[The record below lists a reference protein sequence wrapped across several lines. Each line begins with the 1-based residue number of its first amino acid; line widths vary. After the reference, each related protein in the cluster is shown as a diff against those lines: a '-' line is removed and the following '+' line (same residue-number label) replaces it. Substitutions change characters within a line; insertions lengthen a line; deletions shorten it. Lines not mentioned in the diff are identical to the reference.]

1 MKHRGILLRAAAL
14 GLALALLAGC
24 SAAGTDSSV
33 SAQTFTDAEQT
44 STASVSALDPTSL
57 FSDRDLDGSYDPA
70 EAVAITLTGD
80 SAACDSTAVTIDGSR
95 ITLTEEGVYLVS
107 GTLADG
113 QLIVDAG
120 DEDKV
125 QIVLD
130 GASVTSSTSAA
141 LYVRNAD
148 KVFVTLAE
156 GSSNTLANGGEYVDI
171 DENSIDGAVFSKSDL
186 TLNGSGSLTVSA
198 AAGHGVVCKDT
209 LVITGGSYTVTA
221 EKQGLSGKEGVAV
234 AAGTFDI
241 TSGTDGI
248 HAENTDD
255 ASLAF
260 VYIADGSFSVAAQG
274 DAVSAGGALQI
285 DGGTFELTTGE
296 GSASVELTSSDSA
309 GGQRGGF
316 DPAAQSTTAAD
327 ADAADETSQ
336 KGIKGE
342 GSFAIN
348 GGVFVVDTVDDCL
361 HGGSDMTIT
370 AGTFTLSSGDDAV
383 HADGALTIS
392 GGSFTIPYSYEG
404 LEGQSVT
411 VTDGEFDIT
420 SSDDGINA
428 AGGADSSGFGGGR
441 TEQFTSGSDSFI
453 LIEGGSFTI
462 VSGGDCVDSNGD
474 LTIAGGTL
482 DLVCNGAGNTAL
494 DTDGTYTHSG
504 GTVTTNDG
512 SEENPGAMGGG
523 GGRGDMGGGTLPDG
537 SAPDGTAPEG
547 GTAGKGGQRP
557 GQNAAAG

>member
-1 MKHRGILLRAAAL
+1 MKHRGIFLRAAAL
-14 GLALALLAGC
+14 SLALALLAGC

-33 SAQTFTDAEQT
+33 SAQTFTGAEET
-44 STASVSALDPTSL
+44 SASSAPALDPASL
-57 FSDRDLDGSYDPA
+57 FSDRDLDGSYDSA

-80 SAACDSTAVTIDGSR
+80 SAACDSTAVTIDGSQ

-156 GSSNTLANGGEYVDI
+156 GSSNALANGGEYVDI

-198 AAGHGVVCKDT
+198 AAGHAVVCKDT

-234 AAGTFDI
+234 AAGAFDI

-296 GSASVELTSSDSA
+296 GSASVELASSTA
-309 GGQRGGF
+309 GQRGGF
-316 DPAAQSTTAAD
+316 DPAAQTASTAAD
-327 ADAADETSQ
+327 DETSQ

-392 GGSFTIPYSYEG
+392 GGSFTIPYCYEG
-404 LEGQSVT
+404 LEGLSVT

-441 TEQFTSGSDSFI
+441 AEQFASGSDSFI

-482 DLVCNGAGNTAL
+482 DLVCNGTGNTAL

-523 GGRGDMGGGTLPDG
+523 GGGGGRGGMTGGTLLDG
-537 SAPDGTAPEG
+537 AAPDGTAPEG

>member
-1 MKHRGILLRAAAL
+1 MKHCYSLLRAGAL

-24 SAAGTDSSV
+24 SAAGADASAPTQSLTGTVQASS
-33 SAQTFTDAEQT
+33 
-44 STASVSALDPTSL
+44 ASVSSIDVSSL
-57 FSDRDLDGSYDPA
+57 FSDRDLEGSYDPA
-70 EAVAITLTGD
+70 EAVAVTLTGD
-80 SAACDSTAVTIDGSR
+80 SAACDSSAVSIEGSQ
-95 ITLTEEGVYLVS
+95 ITLTGEGVYLVT
-107 GTLADG
+107 GTLSDG
-113 QLIVDAG
+113 QIIVDAG

-130 GASVTSSTSAA
+130 GASVTSSSSAA

-148 KVFVTLAE
+148 KVFVTLAG
-156 GSSNTLANGGEYVDI
+156 GSDNTLANGGSYVDI
-171 DENSIDGAVFSKSDL
+171 DENSIDGVIFSKSDL

-234 AAGTFDI
+234 AAGSFVI

-260 VYIADGSFSVAAQG
+260 VYIADGSFSIDAQG

-285 DGGTFELTTGE
+285 DGGSFDLTTGE
-296 GSASVELTSSDSA
+296 GSASVELATSDSA

-316 DPAAQSTTAAD
+316 DPAAQSTAAT
-327 ADAADETSQ
+327 DAADETSQ

-342 GSFAIN
+342 GSFSIN

-361 HGGSDMTIT
+361 HAGGALTIT
-370 AGTFTLSSGDDAV
+370 GGEFTLSSGDDAV
-383 HADGALTIS
+383 HTDDALTIN
-392 GGSFTIPYSYEG
+392 GGTFTIPYCYEG
-404 LEGQSVT
+404 LEGLSVT

-420 SSDDGINA
+420 SSDDGVNA

-441 TEQFTSGSDSFI
+441 TEQFASDSDSFI
-453 LIEGGSFTI
+453 LIEGGSFTV
-462 VSGGDCVDSNGD
+462 VSGGDCLDSNGD
-474 LTIAGGTL
+474 LTVSGGTL

-494 DTDGTYTHSG
+494 DTNGTYTHSG

-523 GGRGDMGGGTLPDG
+523 GGRGGMGNTGGQPSDLPDG
-537 SAPDGTAPEG
+537 ASAPAE
-547 GTAGKGGQRP
+547 GQRP
-557 GQNAAAG
+557 TRNAAGAAPG

>member
-1 MKHRGILLRAAAL
+1 MKHCYSLFRAGAL

-24 SAAGTDSSV
+24 SAAGADASVPTQSLTGTVQASS
-33 SAQTFTDAEQT
+33 
-44 STASVSALDPTSL
+44 ASVSSIDVSSL
-57 FSDRDLDGSYDPA
+57 FSDRDLEGSYDPA
-70 EAVAITLTGD
+70 EAVAVTLTGD
-80 SAACDSTAVTIDGSR
+80 SAACDSSAVSIEGSQ
-95 ITLTEEGVYLVS
+95 ITLTGEGVYLIT

-113 QLIVDAG
+113 QIIVDAG

-130 GASVTSSTSAA
+130 GVSITSSSSAA

-156 GSSNTLANGGEYVDI
+156 GSDNTLANGGTYTDI
-171 DENSIDGAVFSKSDL
+171 DGNSIDGVIFSKSDL

-234 AAGTFDI
+234 AAGSFVI

-255 ASLAF
+255 AALAF
-260 VYIADGSFSVAAQG
+260 VYIADGSFSISAQG

-285 DGGTFELTTGE
+285 DGGAFDLTTGE
-296 GSASVELTSSDSA
+296 GSASVELATSDSA

-316 DPAAQSTTAAD
+316 DPAAQSAD
-327 ADAADETSQ
+327 ADETSQ

-342 GSFAIN
+342 GSFSIN

-361 HGGSDMTIT
+361 HAGGAMTIT
-370 AGTFTLSSGDDAV
+370 GGEFTLSSGDDAV
-383 HADGALTIS
+383 HTDDALTIT
-392 GGSFTIPYSYEG
+392 GGAFTIPYCYEG
-404 LEGQSVT
+404 LEGLSVT
-411 VTDGEFDIT
+411 ITGGEFNIT

-441 TEQFTSGSDSFI
+441 AEQFASDSDSFI
-453 LIEGGSFTI
+453 LIEDGSFTI

-482 DLVCNGAGNTAL
+482 DLVCNGAGDTAL
-494 DTDGTYTHSG
+494 DADGTYTHSG

-523 GGRGDMGGGTLPDG
+523 GGRGGMGNMGGQPSDLPDDA
-537 SAPDGTAPEG
+537 SAPA
-547 GTAGKGGQRP
+547 GGQRP
-557 GQNAAAG
+557 ARNAAGAAPG

>member
-1 MKHRGILLRAAAL
+1 MKHRCTLLRAAAL
-14 GLALALLAGC
+14 SLALALLAGC
-24 SAAGTDSSV
+24 SAAGTASSV
-33 SAQTFTDAEQT
+33 STQTFTDAGQT
-44 STASVSALDPTSL
+44 SASSASALDPASL
-57 FSDRDLDGSYDPA
+57 FSDRDLDGSYDSA
-70 EAVAITLTGD
+70 GAVAITLTGD
-80 SAACDSTAVTIDGSR
+80 SAACDSSAVTIDGSQ

-125 QIVLD
+125 QVVLD
-130 GASVTSSTSAA
+130 GAAITSSTSAA
-141 LYVRNAD
+141 LYVRSAD
-148 KVFVTLAE
+148 KVFITLAE
-156 GSSNTLANGGEYVDI
+156 GSSNTLANGGAYVDI

-274 DAVSAGGALQI
+274 DAVSAGGALTI
-285 DGGTFELTTGE
+285 GGGTFALTTGE
-296 GSASVELTSSDSA
+296 GSASVELASSTA
-309 GGQRGGF
+309 GAGQRGGF
-316 DPAAQSTTAAD
+316 DTAQSTA

-348 GGVFVVDTVDDCL
+348 GGVFEVDTVDDCL

-392 GGSFTIPYSYEG
+392 GGSFAIPYCYEG
-404 LEGQSVT
+404 LEGLSVT

-428 AGGADSSGFGGGR
+428 AGGADGSGFGGGR
-441 TEQFTSGSDSFI
+441 AEQFASGSDSFI
-453 LIEGGSFTI
+453 LIEGGSFTV

-482 DLVCNGAGNTAL
+482 DLVCNGTGNTAL

-523 GGRGDMGGGTLPDG
+523 GGRGGMTGGTLPDG
-537 SAPDGTAPEG
+537 TVPG
-547 GTAGKGGQRP
+547 GAASGKGGQRP